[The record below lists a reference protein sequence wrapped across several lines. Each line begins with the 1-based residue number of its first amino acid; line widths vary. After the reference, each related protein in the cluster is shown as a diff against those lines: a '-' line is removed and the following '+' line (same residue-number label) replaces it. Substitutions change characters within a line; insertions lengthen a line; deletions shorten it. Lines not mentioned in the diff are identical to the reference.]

1 MRISDWS
8 SDVCSSDLLAIERI
22 VNLPRRGIGNA
33 TLQAVHML
41 ARAQRIS
48 FCEAARRVVETDEL
62 RPQARKALAGFLV
75 DLDRWRAASGGLPPV
90 ELTETVMDESGYTAM
105 WRQDRSAEAP
115 GRLENL
121 KEFVRAIGDFETLQG
136 FLEQDRQSTRLNSR
150 H

>member
-1 MRISDWS
+1 
-8 SDVCSSDLLAIERI
+8 
-22 VNLPRRGIGNA
+22 
-33 TLQAVHML
+33 ML

-90 ELTETVMDESGYTAM
+90 ELTETVLDESGYTAM
-105 WRQDRSAEAP
+105 WKQDRSAEAP

-136 FLEQDRQSTRLNSR
+136 FLEHVPLVTEREGDTPTAQDTLRTR
-150 H
+150 HETGQA